1 MEVEMPFG
9 LQPWHLIV
17 IAVAALIVFGPS
29 KLPELGRSIGRSITE
44 FRKGTREM
52 TESFKEELAQD
63 DTSFEDSA
71 PVFSS
76 AATHEPAAQKPL
88 SSPLLTP
95 IPITGGNY
103 CNNCGSPNPAEAK
116 FCNNCGSPIKA

>member
-1 MEVEMPFG
+1 MPFG

-17 IAVAALIVFGPS
+17 IAVAALIIFGPS

-63 DTSFEDSA
+63 ESSSEEPVPVYNRMATS
-71 PVFSS
+71 
-76 AATHEPAAQKPL
+76 EPAPQKPL
-88 SSPLLTP
+88 SSPLPTP
-95 IPITGGNY
+95 IPTTGGNY

-116 FCNNCGSPIKA
+116 FCSNCGSSIKA